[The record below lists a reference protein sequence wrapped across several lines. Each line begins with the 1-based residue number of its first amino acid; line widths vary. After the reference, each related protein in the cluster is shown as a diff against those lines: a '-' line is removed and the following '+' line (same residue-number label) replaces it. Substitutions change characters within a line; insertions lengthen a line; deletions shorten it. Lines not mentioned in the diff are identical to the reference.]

1 MPSYPEAG
9 CIVDGVTVRL
19 HPGPTADLPGEADT
33 HHHLPGY
40 RAQIVKTL
48 VLTFIVMLPVDD
60 EQQGPGDHE
69 EHVERQQNYPRRNTI
84 CMLMVGHS
92 ENTQVAG
99 FMHDF
104 IKY

>member
-1 MPSYPEAG
+1 
-9 CIVDGVTVRL
+9 
-19 HPGPTADLPGEADT
+19 
-33 HHHLPGY
+33 
-40 RAQIVKTL
+40 
-48 VLTFIVMLPVDD
+48 MLPVDN

-104 IKY
+104 IKYSIRNFVVVRPLRPAPKMLNVEILNCSLV

>member
-1 MPSYPEAG
+1 
-9 CIVDGVTVRL
+9 
-19 HPGPTADLPGEADT
+19 
-33 HHHLPGY
+33 
-40 RAQIVKTL
+40 
-48 VLTFIVMLPVDD
+48 MLPVDD